1 MPVNQFDLTT
11 NEELWRIY
19 FDNKS
24 PVAKEAIILRYASL
38 VKYVAGRVAI
48 SLPANVEFDD
58 LVSYG
63 IFGLID
69 AIDKFDLTRGLKFET
84 YAIARIRGSILDEL
98 RKNDWIPRSVR
109 QKAKELERTYVE
121 LENRL
126 GRSVTDQEMSIALN
140 MSVQDFR
147 HLLSEISCTTLNSL
161 DELWMTHT
169 GDEETVRLLD
179 LIRSNENDDPLFQLE
194 IEEVKLSLATAIDN
208 LPERERMVIA
218 LYYYDGLTLK
228 EISQVMEVSESRIS
242 QIHTNAIYKL
252 RVRLTQGLQSI
263 VEV

>member
-1 MPVNQFDLTT
+1 MPVNQTDQTT
-11 NEELWRIY
+11 EELWRKY
-19 FDNKS
+19 SYDKS
-24 PVAKEAIILRYASL
+24 PDAKEAIILRYASL

-69 AIDKFDLTRGLKFET
+69 AIDKFDFRRGLKFET

-126 GRSVTDQEMSIALN
+126 GRSVTDQEMSEALN
-140 MSVQDFR
+140 LSIRDFR
-147 HLLSEISCTTLNSL
+147 HLLSEVSCTTLNSL
-161 DELWMTHT
+161 DELWMTHS

-179 LIRSNENDDPLFQLE
+179 LIHSNENDDPLFQLE
-194 IEEVKLSLATAIDN
+194 IEEIKLSLATAIDN
-208 LPERERMVIA
+208 LPEREKMVIA
-218 LYYYDGLTLK
+218 LYYYNGLTLK

-252 RVRLTQGLQSI
+252 RVHLTQGVQSI
-263 VEV
+263 VKV